1 MNKAIEIS
9 KYIVNYANE
18 KGLDITNLK
27 LQKLLYYVQA
37 AFLLLSEGKEPCF
50 SDKIVAC
57 LHGPVL

>member
-1 MNKAIEIS
+1 MQSFIQLRGKQTMNKAIEIS

-37 AFLLLSEGKEPCF
+37 AFYF
-50 SDKIVAC
+50 
-57 LHGPVL
+57 